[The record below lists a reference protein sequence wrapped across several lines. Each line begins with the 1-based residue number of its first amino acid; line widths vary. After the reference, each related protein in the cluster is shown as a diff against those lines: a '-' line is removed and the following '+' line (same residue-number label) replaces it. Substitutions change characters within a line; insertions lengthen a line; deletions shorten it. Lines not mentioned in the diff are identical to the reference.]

1 MSEITGLVSSVSP
14 KSKEFSFDSV
24 VNFDD
29 HIAKSIPNYDI
40 MTESIARLSEY
51 FKDES
56 KIIYDIGCS
65 QGHMLK
71 YFKRSNNYKGKMIGL
86 DMSRNLL
93 PANTREYDNVDF
105 VEHDLRTPYKFNNAC
120 IVYAMYTLQFLP
132 RECRKD
138 VLMSI
143 WEGLCEG
150 GALFLCEKV
159 YLPDGQFQDMWSS
172 AYYDYKK
179 ESFTE
184 KEIFDKERSL
194 RTLLKP
200 NTHAENLSMLRDCS
214 FRKIEQFY
222 QYFQFRGVLA
232 IKG

>member
-1 MSEITGLVSSVSP
+1 MS
-14 KSKEFSFDSV
+14 EFSFDTIQ
-24 VNFDD
+24 NFDD
-29 HIAKSIPNYDI
+29 HISKSIPNYDL
-40 MTESIARLSEY
+40 MSESILRLSDY

-65 QGHMLK
+65 QGRFLK
-71 YFKRSNNYKGKMIGL
+71 YFKRANNYTGKLVGI
-86 DMSRNLL
+86 DMSKNLL
-93 PANTREYDNVDF
+93 PKNDVDGIIF
-105 VEHDLRTPYKFNNAC
+105 QEHDLRTPYNFTNAC
-120 IVYAMYTLQFLP
+120 IVYSMFTLQFLP
-132 RECRKD
+132 RESRKQ
-138 VLMSI
+138 LLQSI
-143 WEGLCEG
+143 WDGLCEG

-159 YLPDGQFQDMWSS
+159 YLQDGQYQDMWSS

-232 IKG
+232 IK

>member
-1 MSEITGLVSSVSP
+1 MIEQNGNKNSA
-14 KSKEFSFDSV
+14 FSFDTITD
-24 VNFDD
+24 FDK
-29 HIAKSIPNYDI
+29 HISMSIPQYDV
-40 MTESIARLSEY
+40 MLESIIRLSDY
-51 FKDES
+51 FKDE
-56 KIIYDIGCS
+56 KKTVYDLGCS
-65 QGHMLK
+65 TGKTLQ
-71 YFKRSNNYKGKMIGL
+71 YFKRTNDYKGKLVGI
-86 DMSRNLL
+86 DISKNLL
-93 PANTREYDNVDF
+93 PKNDIEGITF
-105 VEHDLRTPYKFNNAC
+105 VEHDLTQPYKFNNAC
-120 IVYAMYTLQFLP
+120 IVYSMYTLQFLP
-132 RECRKD
+132 RECRRG
-138 VLMSI
+138 VLQAI
-143 WEGLCEG
+143 YDGLCEG

-179 ESFTE
+179 QSFTE

-200 NTHAENLSMLRDCS
+200 NTHVENLSMLKDCS